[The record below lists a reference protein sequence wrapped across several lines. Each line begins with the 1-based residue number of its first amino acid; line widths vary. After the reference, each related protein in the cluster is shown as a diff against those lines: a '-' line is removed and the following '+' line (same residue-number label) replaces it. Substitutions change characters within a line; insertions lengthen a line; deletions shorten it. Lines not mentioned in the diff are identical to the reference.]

1 MAVYSMRIQRSDGQT
16 AVVRGIRSANDGD
29 FWMDVNDWSSEV
41 YDALTTGDIV
51 DLGYK
56 MDARKGEAVMMT
68 PAEVLEWLG
77 RSE

>member
-1 MAVYSMRIQRSDGQT
+1 
-16 AVVRGIRSANDGD
+16 
-29 FWMDVNDWSSEV
+29 MDVNDWSSEV
-41 YDALTTGDIV
+41 YDALTTGDII

-56 MDARKGEAVMMT
+56 MDAQKGEAVMKT